1 MKARQKINQRM
12 GTEMGTDGM
21 EGMEQHLLFH
31 KALIDDNVGSEKID
45 RYINVL
51 KESGPG
57 ETMGDPVDESIRSAF
72 SLVLEHDM
80 DPWCINIVEFA
91 RMYSVKKVKS
101 SVDIIVAGKLIHM
114 AWKILRMQSSVTLE
128 EGERN
133 DMFADEWDMGF
144 DVDAMNEPEKLYVPD
159 VEFREAV
166 RRTAVR
172 PVTMFELLDAFEDAR
187 EEMELHIIRE
197 QARIELKEKEPR
209 AFDTKAH
216 QEDDKRDLEMVW
228 NKIENLGTGPLMLR
242 DLYVNDVK
250 TNITTFVSVLHLVRD
265 GKLTIW
271 QDNMPYGEIFIEI
284 KMDWMSGVV
293 EDSSTELV
301 KRAVV

>member
-1 MKARQKINQRM
+1 
-12 GTEMGTDGM
+12 MGTDGM

-51 KESGPG
+51 RESGPG
-57 ETMGDPVDESIRSAF
+57 ETMHDPVDESIRSAF
-72 SLVLEHDM
+72 SLVLEHEM

-101 SVDIIVAGKLIHM
+101 AVDIIVAGKLIHM
-114 AWKILRMQSSVTLE
+114 AWKILRMQSCVTLE

-133 DMFADEWDMGF
+133 DAFADNWDMGF
-144 DVDAMNEPEKLYVPD
+144 DFDAMYEPEKLYVPD

-166 RRTAVR
+166 RRTSVR

-197 QARIELKEKEPR
+197 QARLELKEREPR
-209 AFDTKAH
+209 TFDNKAH
-216 QEDDKRDLEMVW
+216 QEDDKKDVERVW
-228 NKIENLGTGPLMLR
+228 NKIENLGTGPLPMR
-242 DLYVNDVK
+242 DLYVGDVK
-250 TNITTFVSVLHLVRD
+250 ANITTFVSVLHLVKE

-284 KMDWMSGVV
+284 KMDWMSGIL
-293 EDSSTELV
+293 EDSSNEELV